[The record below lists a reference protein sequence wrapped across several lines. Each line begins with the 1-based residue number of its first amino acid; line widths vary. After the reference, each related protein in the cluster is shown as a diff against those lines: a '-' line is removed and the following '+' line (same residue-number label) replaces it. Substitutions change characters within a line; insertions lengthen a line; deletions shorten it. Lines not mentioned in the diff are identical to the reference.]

1 MEDSA
6 ILAIDK
12 PAIKKLE
19 KDGFIEVSKYSIKI
33 SD

>member
-12 PAIKKLE
+12 PAIKKLKE
-19 KDGFIEVSKYSIKI
+19 DGFIEVSKYSIKI